1 VPSEEYASV
10 RPGAAPPSGPA
21 GHGPGSEG
29 PAGHGPGS
37 EGRPSSALEEALARV
52 GDRWTLLVVSALLEQ
67 PLRFG
72 DLLAAIPGLAP
83 NILSARIK
91 HLMREGLVVS
101 TPYCRRPVRLVYGLS
116 ASGAELA
123 GALRLLA
130 QWGAG
135 GPPDAE
141 VVHHSVCG
149 TPLEVRWYCPTC
161 SRLAGPAPNS
171 GPDEV
176 YLL

>member
-1 VPSEEYASV
+1 M
-10 RPGAAPPSGPA
+10 
-21 GHGPGSEG
+21 
-29 PAGHGPGS
+29 
-37 EGRPSSALEEALARV
+37 
-52 GDRWTLLVVSALLEQ
+52 VSALLEQ

-72 DLLAAIPGLAP
+72 DLLVAIPGLAP

-101 TPYCRRPVRLVYGLS
+101 TPYCRRPVRLVYSLS
-116 ASGAELA
+116 APGAELA

-135 GPPDAE
+135 GSPDAE
-141 VVHHSVCG
+141 GVRHSACG
-149 TPLEVRWYCPTC
+149 TPMEARWYCPTC
-161 SRLAGPAPNS
+161 SRLSGPAGAS
-171 GPDEV
+171 GDSWAGGTTGGDEV